1 MKQIALMLICLLGLL
16 GCTLTPEPKERVVIQ
31 TRYKYLL
38 LDDWIVA
45 PVAHPTLQ
53 GAKWKSLSRLAIEY
67 SSALTQCNSQ
77 LQAAKNAADSKLEKT
92 SASN

>member
-1 MKQIALMLICLLGLL
+1 MLICLLALL

-67 SSALTQCNSQ
+67 NSALTQCNSQ
-77 LQAAKNAADSKLEKT
+77 LQAAKSVADSKLEKT
-92 SASN
+92 SASD